1 MTRKSLAAA
10 LTVGVLTVVPAVVSA
25 GCEGS
30 ASPWPGGAGP
40 TPRPASPGT
49 VSPGVAR
56 PGGAMLGDA
65 NTPSS
70 PPATSQPPAHG
81 RSTGSADPFQ
91 HACTTDVLLP
101 VVRHE
106 LDSAAT
112 RFTVERLEVAA
123 CRNGYARV
131 FAVSKKVDPPVEGD
145 QLFLRYA
152 NGAWHVIDRGAS
164 IDCGDSNLKPE
175 TATACRALA

>member
-1 MTRKSLAAA
+1 
-10 LTVGVLTVVPAVVSA
+10 
-25 GCEGS
+25 
-30 ASPWPGGAGP
+30 
-40 TPRPASPGT
+40 
-49 VSPGVAR
+49 
-56 PGGAMLGDA
+56 
-65 NTPSS
+65 
-70 PPATSQPPAHG
+70 
-81 RSTGSADPFQ
+81 
-91 HACTTDVLLP
+91 VLLP

-164 IDCGDSNLKPE
+164 IDWGDSNLKPE